1 MSWHRNYAKFCEK
14 KSQNRRNQSF
24 SYYFCLLM
32 LEGSG
37 SGSRSGSG
45 SIPLTNGTGSGS
57 GSRRPKN
64 TWIRGIWIRI
74 RIRIRNTAVM
84 CILNFLGHT
93 FFLNL
98 YFPKYSNENNTIFDN
113 YEQTTLLEN
122 DHFHQYFFTDCK
134 DDILINRYTF
144 MVRFHV

>member
-1 MSWHRNYAKFCEK
+1 MDPGDLDPDSDPDPQHC
-14 KSQNRRNQSF
+14 
-24 SYYFCLLM
+24 SYVHIEFF
-32 LEGSG
+32 
-37 SGSRSGSG
+37 
-45 SIPLTNGTGSGS
+45 
-57 GSRRPKN
+57 RPY
-64 TWIRGIWIRI
+64 I
-74 RIRIRNTAVM
+74 
-84 CILNFLGHT
+84 